1 MNAYDEPREKIYDQ
15 VAIALKAQFRYGL
28 TPAEAVDYLAV
39 QKAGRGTSEWANV
52 RGITHSTV
60 SGNVSS
66 AKEKINV
73 QRLDAEVIER
83 DETMVVRVRDR
94 QDETHELP
102 FSKETRVMGH
112 DNNAVL
118 TLLYE
123 DHSAVNG
130 YYIDEDENEFEA
142 TLWFDGE
149 PYNTFQEFDF
159 GDMWGTPEAKA
170 DTILWSRDDETH
182 NQTENETEN

>member
-1 MNAYDEPREKIYDQ
+1 MSHQDEPRDKVYDR
-15 VAIALKAQFRYGL
+15 VASVLEVQFQYDL

-39 QKAGRGTSEWANV
+39 QKAGRGTSEWADV

-73 QRLDAEVIER
+73 ERLDAEVIER
-83 DETMVVRVRDR
+83 DDTMVVRVRDR

-102 FSKETRVMGH
+102 FMKETTVMGH
-112 DNNAVL
+112 DNTAVL
-118 TLLYE
+118 TLVYE

-130 YYIDEDENEFEA
+130 YYIDEEDEEFEA
-142 TLWFDGE
+142 TLWYDGE
-149 PYNTFQEFDF
+149 PFNTFQEFDH
-159 GDMWGTPEAKA
+159 GDMWGSPEAKA
-170 DTILWSRDDETH
+170 DTILWSRDDRS
-182 NQTENETEN
+182 NQTEDDE